1 MSLIYT
7 CNLCGEMIDRET
19 PYVTLNGNG
28 DRAKDFWRTGYVGHY
43 HADPEV
49 GCWDRILESIRLCD
63 APELDKIPTATY
75 QSSIVQLHTSVV
87 PQTAHNPTV
96 GKNRF
101 LYWHSINAF
110 LTMPPQVA

>member
-1 MSLIYT
+1 MKKLIPLLLALAS
-7 CNLCGEMIDRET
+7 CKHAPAAARNSAQGGAGAGLSVVDPLKVLCPVLLIRGDHDGIATIADLFDFYRQL
-19 PYVTLNGNG
+19 PNG
-28 DRAKDFWRTGYVGHY
+28 DLQFV
-43 HADPEV
+43 
-49 GCWDRILESIRLCD
+49 I
-63 APELDKIPTATY
+63 
-75 QSSIVQLHTSVV
+75 V